1 MLGHCLFRNWCRQE
15 WDDLFERSYQQQMWH
30 KATSEKRV
38 DQNQN
43 RLMLVQR
50 HDTEALNP
58 T

>member
-1 MLGHCLFRNWCRQE
+1 
-15 WDDLFERSYQQQMWH
+15 MWH
-30 KATSEKRV
+30 KTTREKRV